1 MSNVSTGKS
10 GLFSPEGGSGPASAV
25 SIVPGTGE
33 IDTGLFGGF
42 GWLENYLNS
51 SIDFSSG
58 GNLWTYSGTSG
69 GGRTAKS
76 PITETVPDFTG
87 DFDAGQINAGTLAT
101 HGIYQ
106 DAVGSPATAN
116 TTWTARV
123 WLKVPSGS
131 GTIQIRL
138 DSGNITGTPV
148 NCNLTTSWQSFTV
161 TQSFDGTSTG
171 TVRFW
176 IINGTT
182 AINAWMAQLV
192 KGTKVGIIFPT
203 GGDNSGAAGVKG
215 GHYGWV
221 LGAAPDK
228 GFGSNAGS
236 IRIFHCGNSPTP
248 ALQVMNFGNNYYQSI
263 LSVYGSG
270 YGNVGIISAS
280 PGGIQIDSSARS
292 WISGRAGYGQF
303 GYETGHL
310 LYRNNSYPTGPNL
323 ILSNDTAVT
332 GNFLECYNQALST
345 NVTYVTKDGVL
356 GFDKTLAG
364 SPGNVTINKPSGSV
378 IIGAGTSSVVVTNS
392 LVDANT
398 HIVATVQT
406 NDSTLKTVT
415 VVPAA
420 GSFTITGNANATANT
435 TIRWTIIK

>member
-1 MSNVSTGKS
+1 MSNVFTGRS
-10 GLFSPEGGSGPASAV
+10 GLFSPGGGSGPASAV

-51 SIDFSSG
+51 SIDFYG
-58 GNLWTYSGTSG
+58 GGAWTYSGISH

-87 DFDAGQINAGTLAT
+87 SLDAVQINAGTLAT
-101 HGIYQ
+101 HGLYQ
-106 DAVGSPATAN
+106 GAVGSPATAN

-182 AINAWMAQLV
+182 TINAWMAQLV

-203 GGDNSGAAGVKG
+203 GADTSGIAGVKG

-228 GFGSNAGS
+228 GSESTAGS
-236 IRIFHCGNSPTP
+236 IRIFHCGYFSTP
-248 ALQVMNFGNNYYQSI
+248 ALQVMNFGNNYYQHI

-270 YGNVGIISAS
+270 YGNVGSISTYYGGLSIAS
-280 PGGIQIDSSARS
+280 TVSSS
-292 WISGRAGYGQF
+292 ISGQAGYGEF
-303 GYETGHL
+303 GNNTGHL
-310 LYRNNSYPTGPNL
+310 LYRNNSFPAGSNL
-323 ILSNDTAVT
+323 ILSNESAVT

-364 SPGNVTINKPSGSV
+364 SPGNVTINKPSGSA